1 MFPLFQKKA
10 MMLSLWEFKIYSL
23 KKKKKKKI
31 YSLRILLLEPVH
43 TLIFDDFPP
52 LY

>member
-10 MMLSLWEFKIYSL
+10 MMLSLREYKIYSL
-23 KKKKKKKI
+23 KKKKKKI

-43 TLIFDDFPP
+43 TLIFDEFPP